1 MLRDIEALLQ
11 PFVGYLE
18 LGMIDDAEKELENF
32 QPELKDHPLFWL
44 AQLELIMARKQWQ
57 AGITLGK
64 TLCAR
69 WPDELEFWFK
79 TGYCQH
85 ELRQTA
91 DARET
96 LLTAPAAIRQSAVF
110 YYNLA
115 CYETQLG
122 NLTDGKRLLEQSC
135 KINNRF
141 RKDSL
146 KDPDLQPLWKV

>member
-1 MLRDIEALLQ
+1 MRDIEALLQ
-11 PFVGYLE
+11 PFVGYPE
-18 LGMIDDAEKELENF
+18 LGMIDDAEKELDSF
-32 QPELKDHPLFWL
+32 QPELENHPLFWL
-44 AQLELIMARKQWQ
+44 GRMELILARKQWA
-57 AGITLGK
+57 AGIALGK

-91 DARET
+91 EARET
-96 LLTAPAAIRQSAVF
+96 LLTAPTAIRKSAVY

-122 NLTDGKRLLEQSC
+122 NLTDGKRLLELSC
-135 KINNRF
+135 KIDKRF
-141 RKDSL
+141 RQDCL
-146 KDPDLQPLWKV
+146 KDPDLQPLFSR